1 MSKRDFNEKDGGKRD
16 EKDEKE
22 LTKQEEKSVEE
33 KWERD
38 RLGALSW
45 AAILIWAGVVM
56 LAANLGAFDLMST
69 FTERLPFGL
78 GSFPFEIGFFPI
90 EAWSVFWLGAAAIL
104 LIKVVF
110 RLLIP
115 EFRRPIT
122 GTLILAIIFLGLG
135 IGRWQCV
142 WPIILI
148 AIGVGILL
156 RGFTRRDG
164 KE

>member
-1 MSKRDFNEKDGGKRD
+1 MSKRDFDEIDGGKRD

-22 LTKQEEKSVEE
+22 LSKQEE

-38 RLGALSW
+38 RLGTLTW

-56 LAANLGAFDLMST
+56 LAANLGAFDLMSA
-69 FTERLPFGL
+69 FTERLPLGL
-78 GSFPFEIGFFPI
+78 GDFPFEVGFFPI

-104 LIKVVF
+104 LIQVVA

-115 EFRRPIT
+115 EYRRPVT

-135 IGRWQCV
+135 IGQWQCV

-156 RGFTRRDG
+156 RGFTRKDG